1 MKSFLSIIVILWF
14 LGACSAG
21 PEPVNKPIVPVVVL
35 VEDPPPPVR
44 PETVPVPP
52 VEDEVFDVGMITEE
66 EFNFTKA
73 EIQDLVKNLNDIIRA
88 KNYNVWLDYLGV
100 EYLAERSSPEYL
112 ARISEQP
119 RLKSQN
125 IVLTGPED
133 YFNHVVV
140 PSRANDRVDDIE
152 FIARNRVKAYTINA
166 YGQRLR
172 LYDLE
177 NRGNGW
183 KIVN

>member
-1 MKSFLSIIVILWF
+1 
-14 LGACSAG
+14 
-21 PEPVNKPIVPVVVL
+21 
-35 VEDPPPPVR
+35 
-44 PETVPVPP
+44 
-52 VEDEVFDVGMITEE
+52 MITEE

-73 EIQDLVKNLNDIIRA
+73 EIQALVENLNGIIRA
-88 KNYNVWLDYLGV
+88 KNYNAWLDYLGE
-100 EYLAERSSPEYL
+100 EYLVERSSPEYL

-133 YFNHVVV
+133 YFFYVVV

-152 FIARNRVKAYTINA
+152 FIAKNRVKAYTINVN
-166 YGQRLR
+166 GQRLR

-177 NRGNGW
+177 NRENSW
-183 KIVN
+183 KIIN

>member
-1 MKSFLSIIVILWF
+1 MKSFLLITIILLC
-14 LGACSAG
+14 LGACAAG
-21 PEPVNKPIVPVVVL
+21 PEPVSEPVVL
-35 VEDPPPPVR
+35 TVEEPPPVIIAKIE
-44 PETVPVPP
+44 PESPAQE
-52 VEDEVFDVGMITEE
+52 EDFDAGAITEE

-73 EIQDLVKNLNDIIRA
+73 EIQALVENLNNIIRT
-88 KNYNVWLDYLGV
+88 KNYNAWLDCLGMD
-100 EYLAERSSPEYL
+100 YLAERSSPAYL
-112 ARISEQP
+112 AQISEQP

-133 YFNHVVV
+133 YFVYVVI

-152 FIARNRVKAYTINA
+152 FIAKNRVKAYTVNA
-166 YGQRLR
+166 NGQRLR

-183 KIVN
+183 KIIN